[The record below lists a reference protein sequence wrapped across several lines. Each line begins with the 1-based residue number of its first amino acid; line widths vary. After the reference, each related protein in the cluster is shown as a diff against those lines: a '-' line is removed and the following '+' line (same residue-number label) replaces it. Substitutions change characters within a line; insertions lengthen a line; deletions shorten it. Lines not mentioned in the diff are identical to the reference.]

1 MPKGYPTL
9 TSEQKREI
17 IQRVK
22 EKGESVADLA
32 RDYGAKPKTIYKV
45 LQKTVV
51 GPNTMLEIA
60 RLKREN
66 KALVSIIG
74 RLVADQK
81 TGGKNRIW
89 ANW

>member
-1 MPKGYPTL
+1 ML
-9 TSEQKREI
+9 TPEQKREI
-17 IQRVK
+17 VQRVK

-32 RDYGAKPKTIYKV
+32 RDYGIKPNTIYNM
-45 LQKTVV
+45 LRKTVV
-51 GPNTMLEIA
+51 GPNTMLEVA

-81 TGGKNRIW
+81 TGGKNKTW